1 MIEIFDTHT
10 HLNAEQFLLDYDD
23 VVKRAWEVYGVKYM
37 NVVGFDESTIH
48 KAIELSQKY
57 PHVYMTA
64 GWHPVDA
71 IDFNEKIHL
80 PLIEE
85 ALKLPKT
92 VAIGETGLDY
102 HWDKSPK
109 AIQHEIFAMQ
119 LEMAKAYQ
127 KPVVIHMRDATE
139 DVVQMITK
147 HAAPTLKGIM
157 HSYSGSIETAQ
168 NLTNLNFMVSLSGI
182 VTFKNAH
189 KILEVIK
196 ETPSH
201 FLLAETD
208 APYLTPHPYRGKRN
222 EPGYTRYVVEKIAE
236 VREETIETVAKYT
249 TDNAKRI
256 FQIDGV

>member
-10 HLNAEQFLLDYDD
+10 HLNAEQFDGDYDE
-23 VVKRAWEVYGVKYM
+23 VVKRAWEIHGVKYM
-37 NVVGFDESTIH
+37 NVVGFDERTIH
-48 KAIELSQKY
+48 RAIELSQKY
-57 PHVYMTA
+57 AHVYMTA

-71 IDFNEKIHL
+71 IDFQERVHL

-109 AIQHEIFAMQ
+109 DVQHALFSMQ
-119 LEMAKAYQ
+119 LEMAKQYNMPA
-127 KPVVIHMRDATE
+127 VIHMREATE
-139 DVVQMITK
+139 DVVKVITA
-147 HAAPTLKGIM
+147 HASDALNGIM
-157 HSYSGSIETAQ
+157 HSYSGSVETARY
-168 NLTNLNFMVSLSGI
+168 LTNLKFMVSLSGI
-182 VTFKNAH
+182 ATFKNAH
-189 KILEVIK
+189 KIIDVIK
-196 ETPSH
+196 ETPSP
-201 FLLAETD
+201 FLLVETD

-249 TDNAKRI
+249 TENAKRI
-256 FQIDGV
+256 FQI

>member
-10 HLNAEQFLLDYDD
+10 HLNAEQFNDDYDE

-37 NVVGFDESTIH
+37 NVVGFDERTIH

-71 IDFNEKIHL
+71 IDFKERIHL

-102 HWDKSPK
+102 YWDKSPK
-109 AIQHEIFAMQ
+109 DVQYELFTMQ
-119 LEMAKAYQ
+119 LEMAKQY
-127 KPVVIHMRDATE
+127 KMPVVIHMREATE
-139 DVVQMITK
+139 DTVMMIKK
-147 HAAPTLKGIM
+147 HAHPDLTGIM
-157 HSYSGSIETAQ
+157 HSYSGSAEIAK

-182 VTFKNAH
+182 VTFKNAN
-189 KILEVIK
+189 KILEVIR
-196 ETPSH
+196 ETPSQ

-208 APYLTPHPYRGKRN
+208 APYLTPHPNRGKRN

-236 VREETIETVAKYT
+236 VREETVETVANYT
-249 TDNAKRI
+249 TENAKRI
-256 FQIDGV
+256 FQI

>member
-10 HLNAEQFLLDYDD
+10 HLNAEQFSDDYDE
-23 VVKRAWEVYGVKYM
+23 VVKRAWELYGVKYM
-37 NVVGFDESTIH
+37 NVVGFDEKTIH
-48 KAIELSQKY
+48 RAIELSQKY

-71 IDFNEKIHL
+71 IDFQEKIHL

-92 VAIGETGLDY
+92 IAIGETGLDY

-109 AIQHEIFAMQ
+109 DIQHELFSMQ
-119 LEMAKAYQ
+119 LEMAKLYNLPA
-127 KPVVIHMRDATE
+127 VIHMRDATE
-139 DVVQMITK
+139 DTVKMIEK
-147 HAAPTLKGIM
+147 HADPRLTGIM
-157 HSYSGSIETAQ
+157 HSYSGSPEIAI
-168 NLTNLNFMVSLSGI
+168 NLTNLKFMISLSGI

-196 ETPSH
+196 ETPSQ

-208 APYLTPHPYRGKRN
+208 APYLTPHPNRGKRN

-236 VREETIETVAKYT
+236 VREETVETVATYT

-256 FQIDGV
+256 FQIEGV